1 MLQSFGVVS
10 GESGLSLSFR
20 QSETTQTADRFQKI
34 RVNPGTGLRG
44 VYSLSESLRM
54 DKRKLIPILML
65 GLITSVSG
73 CSAPGGMNFSWL
85 PWAEKENTRQQASQP
100 AATDTAPSRG
110 RRTLSVDNDEKQDRN
125 WRSSLIAGFNAV
137 DVFPKSDRSNPAPEQ
152 QIPAAMD
159 QSGPVTEAPEG
170 SSKADRLA
178 EFENPFEDPIVPTAV
193 ARRRRSTPESRLED
207 QFRRAGIGPANRSGS
222 RVASQPSPETGSAG
236 VPLPLISNTHDE
248 QQAKGEPL
256 IRQTVTPQNSNRF
269 APASHARTIEQ
280 GNRMLAPGRQPTA
293 SSYGMPKQHAAAPRT
308 TQRSSALSRLISRNR
323 TIEGSPFARPQP
335 GADQPEPALREL
347 LQRSGR
353 GAEPATPQ
361 APKSAL
367 DRFREVNGLTT
378 DQPAQPERR
387 LSV

>member
-1 MLQSFGVVS
+1 
-10 GESGLSLSFR
+10 
-20 QSETTQTADRFQKI
+20 
-34 RVNPGTGLRG
+34 
-44 VYSLSESLRM
+44 
-54 DKRKLIPILML
+54 
-65 GLITSVSG
+65 
-73 CSAPGGMNFSWL
+73 
-85 PWAEKENTRQQASQP
+85 
-100 AATDTAPSRG
+100 
-110 RRTLSVDNDEKQDRN
+110 
-125 WRSSLIAGFNAV
+125 V
-137 DVFPKSDRSNPAPEQ
+137 DVFPKSDRSNPDPEQ
-152 QIPAAMD
+152 QIHAAMD

-193 ARRRRSTPESRLED
+193 ARRRRSTPESRLEN
-207 QFRRAGIGPANRSGS
+207 QFRRAGIGPANSSGS

-236 VPLPLISNTHDE
+236 VALPLISNTHDE
-248 QQAKGEPL
+248 QQAKGEPM

-293 SSYGMPKQHAAAPRT
+293 PRT
-308 TQRSSALSRLISRNR
+308 TQRSSALSRLISRNK
-323 TIEGSPFARPQP
+323 TIEDSPFGLPQP

-387 LSV
+387 LNV